1 MLLNGTRYQQQQT
14 EQNRIVKMQR
24 ETGNDK
30 SLGGV

>member
-1 MLLNGTRYQQQQT
+1 MLLNDTRYQQQQT
-14 EQNRIVKMQR
+14 EQNRIFQMQR